1 MLSRDI
7 EPGTPVRITEDC
19 RPGRKATG
27 QIGTYEGEHPRSV
40 ILLERGDYKEYTIE
54 AWKASGLAAT
64 VPDIE
69 QHQKKT
75 YPEPEPQME
84 AYLPDQGFD
93 AYFEDMRRWARRC
106 DVCYWFT
113 TENPRIRLAAD
124 EVIWGDECWWEPAAG
139 AAPLPEAQA
148 HLAEQKQLL
157 VAMLT
162 APESI

>member
-27 QIGTYEGEHPRSV
+27 QIGTYEGE
-40 ILLERGDYKEYTIE
+40 
-54 AWKASGLAAT
+54 
-64 VPDIE
+64 
-69 QHQKKT
+69 HQKKT